1 MEIVIS
7 SLSVL
12 VSLTLLNV
20 WILRFNKST
29 CYRGGDAQNMREEF
43 RVYGLPGWMVPV
55 IGSLK
60 VLLAMLLIT
69 SLWIPVVL
77 KPSAYLIASLMLAA
91 VIMHLKAQDSFKKLI
106 PATLLL
112 LASLFIGM
120 SGG

>member
-20 WILRFNKST
+20 WLLRFNKATS
-29 CYRGGDAQNMREEF
+29 YRGGGAQNMRQEF
-43 RVYGLPGWMVPV
+43 QVYGLPGWMVPV